1 MVKYDHHNGCGILL
15 AYIKVIDHD
24 ACVSAVSI
32 NQAKFHCK
40 SQCALAANGC
50 FEKSFHLRVKPDVP
64 ASEPARDLI

>member
-1 MVKYDHHNGCGILL
+1 MR
-15 AYIKVIDHD
+15 

-50 FEKSFHLRVKPDVP
+50 FEKSFHLCVKPDVP